1 MVRAAAEQRAAA
13 VARAAVDPA
22 AAVSGAEHV
31 VRDVVVLVDGHAV
44 GHGDDGHPG
53 LVQHLGAVVVLL
65 ALLAPAYDGA
75 VMLGRGRG
83 LAGAGQTRQPSVGA
97 EKGGAGQL
105 QQGHVV
111 INLVTDVITTAAV
124 TMMLSLTVSLL

>member
-75 VMLGRGRG
+75 VVLGRGRG

-97 EKGGAGQL
+97 EQGRAGQL
-105 QQGHVV
+105 QQGHVI
-111 INLVTDVITTAAV
+111 INLVTDVITLALTL
-124 TMMLSLTVSLL
+124 LSLTVSLL

>member
-53 LVQHLGAVVVLL
+53 LVQHLRAVVVLL
-65 ALLAPAYDGA
+65 ALLAPADDGA
-75 VMLGRGRG
+75 VCVGRGRG
-83 LAGAGQTRQPSVGA
+83 LAGAGQTRQPSVRAQG
-97 EKGGAGQL
+97 GGARKL
-105 QQGHVV
+105 QQGDVV
-111 INLVTDVITTAAV
+111 INLAQILLAPPALAMV
-124 TMMLSLTVSLL
+124 SLTVSLL